1 MKYALDNFKTSNLTS
16 CTTIS
21 LFLCVYLTAVI
32 FARRWT
38 PILISRKSHL
48 LLLVGYLSAAAD
60 IVDFAEYSNK
70 EEITNIIGV
79 DTIWGE

>member
-1 MKYALDNFKTSNLTS
+1 
-16 CTTIS
+16 
-21 LFLCVYLTAVI
+21 LTAVI

-38 PILISRKSHL
+38 PILISQKSHL

-70 EEITNIIGV
+70 EDTTNTIGV
-79 DTIWGE
+79 DTIWGKEAFLLISIEIN

>member
-1 MKYALDNFKTSNLTS
+1 
-16 CTTIS
+16 
-21 LFLCVYLTAVI
+21 
-32 FARRWT
+32 
-38 PILISRKSHL
+38 
-48 LLLVGYLSAAAD
+48 LVGYLSAAAD